1 MIALCRSVRF
11 LCVAAFA
18 ALACACA
25 PPMPLHHPPAP
36 EYEPVPAPPMPK
48 VDSTPTGSIYNS
60 ATAQELFRDI
70 KAYRVGDVLTVML
83 EENTNAEMSS
93 ATSTSKDDTNSL
105 GAVNLFGRI
114 TTGATGKL
122 DVSTANNRSFAGSG
136 NSAQSNRLSGEL
148 SVTVHEVLANG
159 NLLIRGEKRTTIN
172 QGMEFLR
179 LSGIVRPE
187 DVSDSNEV
195 RSTRIAD
202 AHLSYGGRGVI
213 RDSNRAGWASRFFN
227 SEWWPF

>member
-1 MIALCRSVRF
+1 MIVSVKRF
-11 LCVAAFA
+11 IVVCLGPI
-18 ALACACA
+18 LLSACA
-25 PPMPLHHPPAP
+25 PIPQPHPSEP
-36 EYEPVPAPPMPK
+36 EYEPVPAPPMPR

-70 KAYRVGDVLTVML
+70 KAYRVGDVLTVSL

-93 ATSTSKDDTNSL
+93 VTNTSKDDNTSL
-105 GAVNLFGRI
+105 G
-114 TTGATGKL
+114 
-122 DVSTANNRSFAGSG
+122 VSTLLGQTVLPSSNPLQMQASNNRAFSGSG
-136 NSAQSNRLSGEL
+136 NSAQSNRLDGEL

-159 NLLIRGEKRTTIN
+159 NLVIRGEKRTTIN

-195 RSTRIAD
+195 LSTRIAN
-202 AHLSYGGRGVI
+202 AHVSYGGRGVI

>member
-1 MIALCRSVRF
+1 MILFHFFRPLVFS
-11 LCVAAFA
+11 
-18 ALACACA
+18 ACAVLTVGCA
-25 PPMPLHHPPAP
+25 PVPMQQPASP
-36 EYEPVPAPPMPK
+36 EYEPVPVPPMPQ

-60 ATAQELFRDI
+60 ATAYELFRDI
-70 KAYRVGDVLTVML
+70 KAYRVGDVLTVSL

-93 ATSTSKDDTNSL
+93 ATSTSKDDTNSM
-105 GAVNLFGRI
+105 GTANLFGKI
-114 TTGATGKL
+114 IAPGTGKL
-122 DVSTANNRSFAGSG
+122 QINTNNNRSFAGSG
-136 NSAQSNRLSGEL
+136 NSAQSNRLSGDL
-148 SVTVHEVLANG
+148 SVTVHQVLANG
-159 NLLIRGEKRTTIN
+159 NLVIRGEKRTTIN

-195 RSTRIAD
+195 SSTRIAD

-213 RDSNRAGWASRFFN
+213 RNSNRAGWASRFFS